1 MDNTQPGSTQ
11 AKNQGDFPLAK
22 MLEKMSSAGPV
33 YEQLGFKHNMKFG
46 ARSELRDACKKFL
59 RFAFLL
65 DFVALES
72 LSNIYLLS
80 ISDCQ
85 NKLKQ

>member
-1 MDNTQPGSTQ
+1 
-11 AKNQGDFPLAK
+11 
-22 MLEKMSSAGPV
+22 MLEKMASAGPV

-80 ISDCQ
+80 ITDC
-85 NKLKQ
+85 

>member
-1 MDNTQPGSTQ
+1 
-11 AKNQGDFPLAK
+11 
-22 MLEKMSSAGPV
+22 
-33 YEQLGFKHNMKFG
+33 MKFG

-72 LSNIYLLS
+72 LSNVYLLS
-80 ISDCQ
+80 IQDCSA
-85 NKLKQ
+85 KLRLQVG

>member
-1 MDNTQPGSTQ
+1 M
-11 AKNQGDFPLAK
+11 KNQGDFQVAR
-22 MLEKMSSAGPV
+22 MLEKMDSGKGGATGPV

-72 LSNIYLLS
+72 LSNVYLLS
-80 ISDCQ
+80 IQDCSA
-85 NKLKQ
+85 KLRLQVG